1 MPVHGFLK
9 KAQDNLTLA
18 KYCLEN
24 GYYDASAN
32 RAYYAAF
39 QAAIAALSAQGI
51 TSDKY
56 EHKWVQANFN
66 RALIHQRKIYPSR
79 ISTTLLDMLFIRN
92 RADYLDEPLSKKQ
105 ATTQIA
111 QAEHFVGLIL
121 KELHI

>member
-1 MPVHGFLK
+1 MHGFLK

-18 KYCLEN
+18 RYCLEN

-51 TSDKY
+51 TNEKY
-56 EHKWVQANFN
+56 EHKWVQATFN

-79 ISTTLLDMLFIRN
+79 ISSALSDLLFIRN
-92 RADYLDEPLSKKQ
+92 RADYLDEPLSKKK
-105 ATTQIA
+105 ATSQFA
-111 QAEHFVGLIL
+111 QTEDFVGLIL
-121 KELHI
+121 KELNLS

>member
-1 MPVHGFLK
+1 MHGFVK
-9 KAQDNLTLA
+9 KAQDNLILA

-66 RALIHQRKIYPSR
+66 LALIRQRKIYPSR
-79 ISTTLLDMLFIRN
+79 ISSALLDMLFIRN
-92 RADYLDEPLSKKQ
+92 RADYLEESLNKKR
-105 ATTQIA
+105 ATGQLA
-111 QAEHFVGLIL
+111 QARDFVGLIF
-121 KELHI
+121 KELNS

>member
-1 MPVHGFLK
+1 MHGFLK

-39 QAAIAALSAQGI
+39 QSAIAALSAQGI
-51 TSDKY
+51 TNDKY

-66 RALIHQRKIYPSR
+66 RALIRHRKIYPSR
-79 ISTTLLDMLFIRN
+79 ISSTLLDMLFIRN
-92 RADYLDEPLSKKQ
+92 RADYLDEPLNKRR
-105 ATTQIA
+105 ATSQLA
-111 QAEHFVGLIL
+111 QAEDFVGLIL
-121 KELHI
+121 MELNLS